1 MKIKIDWT
9 QPIPL
14 RTQRWDVGYLVDL
27 DKIPGAAGVYVFGR
41 KYGSGFEALYVGQSK
56 NMRRRVK
63 SHLNNLKLM
72 KFLRDAKNGSRV
84 LYAGTIMTGPGQRL
98 DRLMNVAERALMRHF
113 LAEGHDLANKQGTR
127 LRRHEISAEAPHPQG
142 FIPRNMFVE
151 RHKGE

>member
-9 QPIPL
+9 QPISL
-14 RTQRWDVGYLVDL
+14 RAQRRDVGFLVDL
-27 DKIPGAAGVYVFGR
+27 DKIPAAAGVYVFGR
-41 KYGSGFEALYVGQSK
+41 KYGTGFKALYVGQSK
-56 NMRRRVK
+56 NIRSRVK
-63 SHLNNLKLM
+63 SHLNNLNLM
-72 KFLRDAKNGSRV
+72 KFLRDAKNGGRV
-84 LYAGTIMTGPGQRL
+84 LYAGTIVTGPGQRL

-127 LRRHEISAEAPHPQG
+127 LRRHEITAEGRHPQG